1 MANDGTACRLPD
13 RHAAMPVPRS
23 PGTRNHRRVAASNL
37 ADGKPGTTSSDR
49 AQGAA
54 MHRVRGNAFM
64 RLALASLR

>member
-1 MANDGTACRLPD
+1 MPD
-13 RHAAMPVPRS
+13 RHAPVPARCP

-37 ADGKPGTTSSDR
+37 ADGKPGTTSTDR